1 MSRSARIIPLPVT
14 ANINLLQTM
23 VFTHLPSAIFLAL
36 IPIPSTLP
44 VALVF
49 VVLRSC
55 SQSMDVAPRSAFL
68 AAVLK
73 PTERTAIMGFFSV
86 VKTASGSI
94 APSITGVLAGAGLFW
109 IAFVVA
115 GSLKATYDIGIL
127 LVFASTEKEREV
139 EGEGN
144 AQAS

>member
-1 MSRSARIIPLPVT
+1 
-14 ANINLLQTM
+14 
-23 VFTHLPSAIFLAL
+23 
-36 IPIPSTLP
+36 
-44 VALVF
+44 
-49 VVLRSC
+49 
-55 SQSMDVAPRSAFL
+55 MDVAPRSAFL